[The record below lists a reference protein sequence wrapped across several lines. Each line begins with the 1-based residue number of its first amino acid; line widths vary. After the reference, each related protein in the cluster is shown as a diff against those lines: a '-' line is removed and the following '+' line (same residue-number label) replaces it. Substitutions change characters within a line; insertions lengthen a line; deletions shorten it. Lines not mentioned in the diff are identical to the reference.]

1 MFAVA
6 ISLLWGLF
14 QGAQTGTVIGAV
26 KVPETTKPA
35 AAARVILLPAKYT
48 EIWNKQVQTRLDN
61 YWEIYKPEFVANKDH
76 FLDFNR
82 MAQLEAFRYVTSN
95 MRRDLGD
102 AASQFMKDAS
112 PTGQF
117 DFAGIPFGTYQLLVH
132 AMVNGR
138 DLIWLKTVDVHSEI
152 PIFVDL
158 GKPLS

>member
-1 MFAVA
+1 
-6 ISLLWGLF
+6 
-14 QGAQTGTVIGAV
+14 
-26 KVPETTKPA
+26 
-35 AAARVILLPAKYT
+35 
-48 EIWNKQVQTRLDN
+48 
-61 YWEIYKPEFVANKDH
+61 
-76 FLDFNR
+76 
-82 MAQLEAFRYVTSN
+82 
-95 MRRDLGD
+95 
-102 AASQFMKDAS
+102 MKDAS